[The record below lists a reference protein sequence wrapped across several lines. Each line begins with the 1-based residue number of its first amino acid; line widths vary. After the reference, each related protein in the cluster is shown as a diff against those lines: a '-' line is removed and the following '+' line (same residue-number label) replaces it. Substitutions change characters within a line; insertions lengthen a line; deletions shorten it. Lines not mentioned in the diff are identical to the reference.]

1 MVAMHASRR
10 TERYFPSD
18 LLISPALLAHLR
30 WVMNQVL
37 DVLLIKFL
45 SFSLELFFFFL
56 QKRRDVVNHLD
67 SILLSCIYQTFFP
80 PEYVIIEPD
89 ANSEKDQ

>member
-45 SFSLELFFFFL
+45 SFSLELFFFAKKKGCCKSF
-56 QKRRDVVNHLD
+56 RFDFIVMYISN
-67 SILLSCIYQTFFP
+67 FFS